1 MPLVPS
7 HIPRQ
12 LSNTDDYAHTL
23 THAQSTGGKCHRM
36 NVEIL
41 PQSHFDQAA
50 VPADARRRRTD
61 RNFRSGLTS
70 AANEW
75 WCADV
80 DTTSTSALG
89 SNVSIQRDLRRRCH
103 TSLRGWN
110 IGGYDIRGHTL
121 RPRSNEQSSTNC
133 HHRTVITEQSSTNN
147 RQRMV
152 VNGDG
157 HGRNG
162 QLFQDE
168 DNEQLQTS
176 DAVRI
181 TIHC

>member
-1 MPLVPS
+1 
-7 HIPRQ
+7 
-12 LSNTDDYAHTL
+12 
-23 THAQSTGGKCHRM
+23 M
-36 NVEIL
+36 NVKIL

-75 WCADV
+75 WYADV
-80 DTTSTSALG
+80 DTTSTAALG
-89 SNVSIQRDLRRRCH
+89 SNASIQRNLRRRCH

-110 IGGYDIRGHTL
+110 IGGYDIRGQTL
-121 RPRSNEQSSTNC
+121 RLRRNEQC
-133 HHRTVITEQSSTNN
+133 QRIVIKGQSSTNN
-147 RQRMV
+147 HQRML

-162 QLFQDE
+162 QLFQDG
-168 DNEQLQTS
+168 DYEQLQTS